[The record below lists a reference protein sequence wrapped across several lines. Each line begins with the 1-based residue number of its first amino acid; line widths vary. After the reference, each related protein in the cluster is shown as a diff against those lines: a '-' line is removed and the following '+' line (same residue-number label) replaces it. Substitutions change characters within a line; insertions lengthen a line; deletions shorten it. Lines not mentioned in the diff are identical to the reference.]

1 MAFVEHNN
9 NNTTPSSSATTHK
22 RSDSAN
28 KRKNRTLAKQQQ
40 ISESIDGISSEILG
54 KAQESVSAVE
64 ELKSAMEQI
73 AAASEQSAGAAE
85 QSLSVVTELNSS
97 IQRTMRELNE
107 SVATAQ
113 TTKMSVEESGE
124 KVIET
129 AKRMQLASDT
139 VTSVQ
144 VKSADMKKASDNIGQ
159 AVGLIAKISDQTNLL
174 ALNAAI
180 EAAKA
185 KEQGKGFAVVAAE
198 TRELAAVSTSYA
210 DIIREVVDTIQESIV
225 EVESNIKVVATMIT
239 NSSNLGESITTN
251 VQNSMKDLQTAID
264 VTVLSVK
271 KFEELASKAQEFNKG
286 SESIASAAEE
296 SASAVAQITNS
307 IEMQVNALQEAEEAA
322 SGLSELAEDLK
333 NSTDAAK
340 DAEEISTA
348 AEELISVV
356 EEIQKSMQQTVT
368 ALEQIESASQI
379 TVDEATQNQVFAED
393 SLELQNVL
401 LEDTQE
407 VLNNL
412 NNTSDHLQKVEVEI
426 EETYKLT
433 KTSIEEGKI
442 TSKQM
447 KLVDREAKKINKTLV
462 KIVNTNAQTTMLAV
476 SGSVEAARAAEAG
489 KGFAVVSGDIRS
501 LAQDAGNNM
510 DKVQD
515 VMDNLDD
522 EIINIDTIWNTTM
535 NNQENE
541 LITLSVLKDEAQR
554 AINNV
559 TGIISAFDSLMTANE
574 KNKGSLEEALT
585 ASTQI
590 QGAAHQ
596 SLQNTEESKHAATL
610 INDTISEMGDF
621 IEDLAVSADELQQ
634 G

>member
-1 MAFVEHNN
+1 MAFVEHN
-9 NNTTPSSSATTHK
+9 SSAAHSSAPTHK
-22 RSDSAN
+22 RSDTAN
-28 KRKNRTLAKQQQ
+28 KRKTRTLAKQQQ
-40 ISESIDGISSEILG
+40 ISEAIDSTSSEILG

-73 AAASEQSAGAAE
+73 AAASEESAGAAE
-85 QSLSVVTELNSS
+85 QSLSVVTALSKS
-97 IQRTMRELNE
+97 IQKTMRELNE

-113 TTKMSVEESGE
+113 TVKVSVEDTGE

-129 AKRMQLASDT
+129 AKRLHLASQT
-139 VTSVQ
+139 VNSVQ
-144 VKSADMKKASDNIGQ
+144 IKSADMKKASDNIGQ

-185 KEQGKGFAVVAAE
+185 KEQGKGFAVVASE
-198 TRELAAVSTSYA
+198 TRELAAASTSYS
-210 DIIREVVDTIQESIV
+210 DVIREVVSNIQESIE
-225 EVESNIKVVATMIT
+225 EVEHNIKDVAIFIV
-239 NSSNLGESITTN
+239 NSASLGESITAYIQSAMSDT
-251 VQNSMKDLQTAID
+251 QTAID
-264 VTVLSVK
+264 ITVIGAK
-271 KFEELASKAQEFNKG
+271 KFEELAEKTQDFSKG

-307 IEMQVNALQEAEEAA
+307 IEMQVNVLQEAEEAA
-322 SGLSELAEDLK
+322 SGLSELAEELK

-379 TVDEATQNQVFAED
+379 TVDEATQNQKLAED
-393 SLELQNVL
+393 SLELQDIL
-401 LEDTQE
+401 LVDTQE
-407 VLNNL
+407 VLEHLNSSTANL
-412 NNTSDHLQKVEVEI
+412 KKVDDELSKIFTFTTNCVD
-426 EETYKLT
+426 
-433 KTSIEEGKI
+433 EGKV
-442 TSKQM
+442 TSEQM
-447 KLVDREAKKINKTLV
+447 ALVDKEAKKINKTFV

-476 SGSVEAARAAEAG
+476 SGTIEATRAGESG

-515 VMDNLDD
+515 VMDSLDE
-522 EIINIDTIWNTTM
+522 EIIKIDSIWNTTM
-535 NNQENE
+535 NNQDNE
-541 LITLSVLKDEAQR
+541 LITLSVLKDEATM
-554 AINNV
+554 AIKSLD
-559 TGIISAFDSLMTANE
+559 GIIGAFDNLIVANE
-574 KNKGSLEEALT
+574 KNKSSLEEALT

-590 QGAAHQ
+590 QGAADQ
-596 SLQNTEESKHAATL
+596 SLKNTEESKHAATL
-610 INDTISEMGDF
+610 ITDTVSEMGDY

>member
-1 MAFVEHNN
+1 MAFVEHNSN
-9 NNTTPSSSATTHK
+9 QSHGVTKSK
-22 RSDSAN
+22 RSDSVN

-40 ISESIDGISSEILG
+40 ISETIDGISSEILG
-54 KAQESVSAVE
+54 KAQESVSAIE

-73 AAASEQSAGAAE
+73 AAASEQSASAAE
-85 QSLSVVTELNSS
+85 QSLSVVTVLNNS
-97 IQRTMRELNE
+97 IQKTMRELNE
-107 SVATAQ
+107 SVSTAQ
-113 TTKMSVEESGE
+113 TTKLSVEETGE

-129 AKRMQLASDT
+129 AKRMEFATQTVSD
-139 VTSVQ
+139 VQ
-144 VKSADMKKASDNIGQ
+144 NKSADMKSASDNIGQ

-198 TRELAAVSTSYA
+198 TRELAAVSTTYA
-210 DIIREVVDTIQESIV
+210 DIIREVVDTIQESIE
-225 EVESNIKVVATMIT
+225 EVEHNIKDVATLIT
-239 NSSNLGESITTN
+239 DSSNLGESIAKN
-251 VQNSMKDLQTAID
+251 VQDAMKDLQDAID
-264 VTVLSVK
+264 VTVVSVS
-271 KFEELASKAQEFNKG
+271 KFEELAQKAEDFNKG

-296 SASAVAQITNS
+296 SASAVNQITSS

-322 SGLSELAEDLK
+322 SGLNELSEDLK
-333 NSTDAAK
+333 NSTDASK
-340 DAEEISTA
+340 DAEEISAA
-348 AEELISVV
+348 AEELISAV
-356 EEIQKSMQQTVT
+356 EEIQKSMQQSVT
-368 ALEQIESASQI
+368 ALEQIENAAQI
-379 TVDEATQNQVFAED
+379 TVEEATQNQTHAEE
-393 SLELQNVL
+393 SLSLQDILISDTKDVLSNLTQTSQYLKDVNDELL
-401 LEDTQE
+401 DAYEF
-407 VLNNL
+407 
-412 NNTSDHLQKVEVEI
+412 
-426 EETYKLT
+426 T
-433 KTSIEEGKI
+433 KKSVSEGKV
-442 TSKQM
+442 TTKQM
-447 KLVDREAKKINKTLV
+447 KLVDKEANKINKTLV

-476 SGSVEAARAAEAG
+476 SGSVEAARAGESG

-515 VMDNLDD
+515 VMDNLDE

-535 NNQENE
+535 NNQDSE
-541 LITLSVLKDEAQR
+541 LITLTVLKDESTK

-559 TGIISAFDSLMTANE
+559 EGIIDAFNKLMLANE
-574 KNKGSLEEALT
+574 TNKSSIEEALT

-596 SLQNTEESKHAATL
+596 SLQNTEESKHAASL
-610 INDTISEMGDF
+610 INNTVSEMGDF

>member
-1 MAFVEHNN
+1 MAFVEHK
-9 NNTTPSSSATTHK
+9 NTVSQSSPTTAK
-22 RSDSAN
+22 RSDTAN

-40 ISESIDGISSEILG
+40 ISESINGISSEILG

-73 AAASEQSAGAAE
+73 ASASEESAGAAE
-85 QSLSVVTELNSS
+85 QSLSVVTQLNNS
-97 IQRTMRELNE
+97 IQKTMRELNE
-107 SVATAQ
+107 SVSTAQ
-113 TTKMSVEESGE
+113 TTKVSVEETGD

-129 AKRMQLASDT
+129 AKRMEFASQT
-139 VTSVQ
+139 VSDVQ

-185 KEQGKGFAVVAAE
+185 KEQGKGFAVVASE
-198 TRELAAVSTSYA
+198 TRELAAVSTTYA
-210 DIIREVVDTIQESIV
+210 DVIREVVATIQESIE
-225 EVESNIKVVATMIT
+225 EVEHNIKDVATFIT
-239 NSSNLGESITTN
+239 DSSNLGSSIAAN
-251 VQNSMKDLQTAID
+251 VQSTMTELQTAID
-264 VTVLSVK
+264 VTVEGVG
-271 KFEELASKAQEFNKG
+271 KFEELASKAQDFNKG

-296 SASAVAQITNS
+296 SASAVTQITSS

-333 NSTDAAK
+333 NSTDASK

-368 ALEQIESASQI
+368 ALEQIESAAQI
-379 TVDEATQNQVFAED
+379 TVDEATQNQTFAED
-393 SLELQNVL
+393 SLKLQDIL
-401 LEDTQE
+401 IADTQE
-407 VLNNL
+407 VLDHL
-412 NNTSDHLQKVEVEI
+412 NNSAQFLESVDKELLVAFDF
-426 EETYKLT
+426 T
-433 KTSIEEGKI
+433 KDSVEEGKI

-447 KLVDREAKKINKTLV
+447 RLVDKEAKKINKTLV

-476 SGSVEAARAAEAG
+476 SGSVEAARAGESG

-515 VMDNLDD
+515 VMDNLDE

-535 NNQENE
+535 NNQDSE
-541 LITLSVLKDEAQR
+541 LITLTVLKDD
-554 AINNV
+554 AIKAIKNVNN
-559 TGIISAFDSLMTANE
+559 IISAFDGLMIANE
-574 KNKGSLEEALT
+574 KNKGSIEEALT

-590 QGAAHQ
+590 QAAAHQ
-596 SLQNTEESKHAATL
+596 SLQNTEESKHAASL
-610 INDTISEMGDF
+610 INDTVSEMGDF

>member
-1 MAFVEHNN
+1 MAFVENN
-9 NNTTPSSSATTHK
+9 NSSIKPTSSNS
-22 RSDSAN
+22 RRGDVN
-28 KRKNRTLAKQQQ
+28 KRKNRTMAKQQQ
-40 ISESIDGISSEILG
+40 ISESIDSLSSEILG

-73 AAASEQSAGAAE
+73 AAASEQNAGASE
-85 QSLSVVTELNSS
+85 QSLKVVTELNDS

-107 SVATAQ
+107 SVSLSNS
-113 TTKMSVEESGE
+113 TKIAVKDGGE

-129 AKRMQLASDT
+129 AKRMKHASDA
-139 VTSVQ
+139 VTNVQ

-198 TRELAAVSTSYA
+198 TRELAAVSTKYA
-210 DIIREVVDTIQESIV
+210 DVIREVVSTIQESIEKV
-225 EVESNIKVVATMIT
+225 ENNIQVVAKFIID
-239 NSSNLGESITTN
+239 SSNLGETITN
-251 VQNSMKDLQTAID
+251 NIQGSMKSIQASIDIAIE
-264 VTVLSVK
+264 SAK
-271 KFEELASKAQEFNKG
+271 KFEILASKAKSFNKG
-286 SESIASAAEE
+286 SESIATAAEE

-307 IEMQVNALQEAEEAA
+307 IEMQVNALHEAEEAT
-322 SGLSELAEDLK
+322 SGLSEVAEELK

-356 EEIQKSMQQTVT
+356 EEIQKSMVQSVT
-368 ALEQIESASQI
+368 ALEQIESAAQI
-379 TVDEATQNQVFAED
+379 AVDEASTNQVLAEE
-393 SLELQNVL
+393 SLDLQNEL
-401 LEDTQE
+401 LENAME
-407 VLNNL
+407 VIEYLEK
-412 NNTSDHLQKVEVEI
+412 TATFIRDVETDI
-426 EETYKLT
+426 QSTHDF
-433 KTSIEEGKI
+433 I
-442 TSKQM
+442 TSSVKDGKTTSTQM
-447 KLVDREAKKINKTLV
+447 KLVDKEAKKINKTLI

-476 SGSVEAARAAEAG
+476 SGSVEAARTGESG

-515 VMDNLDD
+515 VMDNLDE
-522 EIINIDTIWNTTM
+522 EIENIDLIWTTTM

-541 LITLSVLKDEAQR
+541 LITVSSLKGEVAQ
-554 AINNV
+554 AISNVENIVKAFNNFK
-559 TGIISAFDSLMTANE
+559 ISNE
-574 KNKGSLEEALT
+574 KNRASLEEALT

-590 QGAAHQ
+590 QGAAKQ
-596 SLQNTEESKHAATL
+596 SLQNTEESKHAANL
-610 INDTISEMGDF
+610 ITETIQEMGEF